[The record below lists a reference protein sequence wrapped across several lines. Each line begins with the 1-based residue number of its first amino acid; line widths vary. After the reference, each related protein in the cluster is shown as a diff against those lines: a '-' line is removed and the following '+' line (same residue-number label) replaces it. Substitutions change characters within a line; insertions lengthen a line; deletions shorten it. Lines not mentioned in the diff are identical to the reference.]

1 MKYIKNNSME
11 FLDIDDENIVVY
23 DPESGDTHY
32 ISETGKAILSL
43 LDTEIEFDE
52 LVSNLCELYS
62 SERDE
67 IESDV
72 REFLDELV
80 EKKVV
85 LSL

>member
-1 MKYIKNNSME
+1 MD
-11 FLDIDDENIVVY
+11 FLDIDDKNIVVY
-23 DPESGDTHY
+23 DPDSGDTHY
-32 ISETGKAILSL
+32 ISETGKVILL
-43 LDTEIEFDE
+43 LLEAETEFDE
-52 LVSNLCELYS
+52 LVVELCASYCA
-62 SERDE
+62 ERAE

>member
-1 MKYIKNNSME
+1 MKYIKNNAMD
-11 FLDIDDENIVVY
+11 FLDIDEENIVVY
-23 DPESGDTHY
+23 DPDSGDIHY

-43 LDTEIEFDE
+43 LEAETEFDE
-52 LVSNLCELYS
+52 LVAELCTFYCA
-62 SERDE
+62 ERAE

-80 EKKVV
+80 AKKVV

>member
-11 FLDIDDENIVVY
+11 FLEIDDENIVVY
-23 DPESGDTHY
+23 DPDSGDTHY

-43 LDTEIEFDE
+43 LDEEIEFDE
-52 LVSNLCELYS
+52 LVSKLCEDYS
-62 SERDE
+62 AERDE

-72 REFLDELV
+72 REFLDELIG
-80 EKKVV
+80 KKVV

>member
-11 FLDIDDENIVVY
+11 FLEIDDENVVVY

-43 LDTEIEFDE
+43 LDEEIEFDE
-52 LVSNLCELYS
+52 LVSKLCEAYS
-62 SERDE
+62 AERDE

-85 LSL
+85 LYL

>member
-11 FLDIDDENIVVY
+11 FLEIDDENIVVY

-32 ISETGKAILSL
+32 ISETGKVILSL
-43 LDTEIEFDE
+43 LDEEIEFDE

-62 SERDE
+62 AERDE

-80 EKKVV
+80 GKKVV
-85 LSL
+85 LYL

>member
-11 FLDIDDENIVVY
+11 FLEIDDENIVVY
-23 DPESGDTHY
+23 DSESGDTHY

-43 LDTEIEFDE
+43 LDKEIEFDE
-52 LVSNLCELYS
+52 LVSQLCEAYS

>member
-11 FLDIDDENIVVY
+11 FLEIDDENIVVY

-43 LDTEIEFDE
+43 LDEEIEFDE
-52 LVSNLCELYS
+52 LVSKLCEAYS
-62 SERDE
+62 AERDE

-72 REFLDELV
+72 REFLDELIGQ
-80 EKKVV
+80 KVV

>member
-52 LVSNLCELYS
+52 LVSQLWEAYS

>member
-11 FLDIDDENIVVY
+11 FLETDDENIVVY

-43 LDTEIEFDE
+43 LDEEIEFDE
-52 LVSNLCELYS
+52 LVSKLCEAYS
-62 SERDE
+62 AERDE

-72 REFLDELV
+72 REFLDELIG
-80 EKKVV
+80 KKVV

>member
-1 MKYIKNNSME
+1 MRYIKNNSME

-23 DPESGDTHY
+23 DPDSGDTHY

-43 LDTEIEFDE
+43 LDKEIEFDE
-52 LVSNLCELYS
+52 LVSKLCEAYS

-80 EKKVV
+80 GKKVV
-85 LSL
+85 LCL

>member
-11 FLDIDDENIVVY
+11 FLEIDDENIVVY

-32 ISETGKAILSL
+32 ISETGKSILSL
-43 LDTEIEFDE
+43 LDEEIEFDE
-52 LVSNLCELYS
+52 LVSQLCEAYS
-62 SERDE
+62 AERDE

-80 EKKVV
+80 GKKVV
-85 LSL
+85 LYL

>member
-43 LDTEIEFDE
+43 LDEEIEFDE
-52 LVSNLCELYS
+52 LVSQLCELYS

-85 LSL
+85 LYL

>member
-1 MKYIKNNSME
+1 MKYIMNKSMD

-23 DPESGDTHY
+23 DPDSGDTHY
-32 ISETGKAILSL
+32 ISETGKVILL
-43 LDTEIEFDE
+43 LLEAETEFDE
-52 LVSNLCELYS
+52 LVAELCASYCA
-62 SERDE
+62 ERAE

-72 REFLDELV
+72 REFLAELD

>member
-11 FLDIDDENIVVY
+11 FLEIDDENIVVY

-32 ISETGKAILSL
+32 ISETGNAILSL
-43 LDTEIEFDE
+43 LDEEIEFDE

-62 SERDE
+62 AERDE

-80 EKKVV
+80 AKKVV